1 MGKNRSSVSAKNAIK
16 VTPVLEKI
24 QQHGRDAL
32 YQVNRSKKHQRQL
45 ARNIKRLS
53 HQQPVQSSAIQL
65 PDLQNI
71 SETEKIVAA
80 YTLPPQQSP
89 QQPKNEVEEVPYLSA
104 EHRKEADVKLEYSAK
119 ELKTLYGWDKA
130 PNIAAQNKA
139 GGQCGFQAHTSL
151 MWSITSIGPTHQFGK
166 VPFIRSKMVASVNSI
181 NQQMLRGD
189 IPTDRWNSQHL
200 YAGDDK
206 LHEFSVHAFLHF
218 GGCLNPCRYRTMVTK
233 GGSCLG
239 LHWLLKQSSG
249 YFIVYGNRHDL
260 QDVGT
265 KKFQDSFHYLAVNIE
280 KQVVIDNKSSKGFL
294 RLCKEAFAAR
304 MKTVYTILRFE
315 KLEGGVWKVFF

>member
-24 QQHGRDAL
+24 QQHGRHAL

-45 ARNIKRLS
+45 ARKIKRLS

-151 MWSITSIGPTHQFGK
+151 MWSITSIGPTHQFGQ

-260 QDVGT
+260 QDAGT

-294 RLCKEAFAAR
+294 RLCQEAFAAR
-304 MKTVYTILRFE
+304 MKTVHTILRFE
-315 KLEGGVWKVFF
+315 KLEGRVWTVVF